1 MSSGDDGV
9 VRVFSLGD
17 GRLLRTTEVPLGSF
31 NVQAAG
37 GVVLTPSLTRG
48 TLCVLDRR
56 GRVSLRERV
65 AASSHDACLVRVA

>member
-1 MSSGDDGV
+1 M
-9 VRVFSLGD
+9 
-17 GRLLRTTEVPLGSF
+17 PLGSF